1 VLQSAIQQCDH
12 KDYYN
17 LAGIKFLYSQLLQ
30 CRNST
35 SLLSST
41 VLLDHVRQRERNN
54 SHTSKPT
61 SLELLLEALQ
71 LLRMLSKDVK
81 SSPDD
86 HGWLLLGKLLECL
99 YHVITLLCWH
109 GNCREAIYYY
119 KEADSL
125 CEEYKLSYW
134 LVSYCIVCVLLVH
147 RACEEYYNLYYCL
160 VSYCVCIISP

>member
-1 VLQSAIQQCDH
+1 MLQSAIQCCER

-30 CRNST
+30 CRNPT
-35 SLLSST
+35 SLLSSKS
-41 VLLDHVRQRERNN
+41 LLDHVRQTEHNN
-54 SHTSKPT
+54 SHSSSQPT

-71 LLRMLSKDVK
+71 LLRMLCKNVK
-81 SSPDD
+81 SSPDND

-119 KEADSL
+119 KEADNL
-125 CEEYKLSYW
+125 CEEYKLYYW
-134 LVSYCIVCVLLVH
+134 LVTYCTVCVLLVH
-147 RACEEYYNLYYCL
+147 RAYKLYYF
-160 VSYCVCIISP
+160 ISFTL